1 MLGDTADGENG
12 FQGANTVL
20 VSSTVSPEATPRRAL
35 NANAVD
41 PGRHPSSQ
49 LSGSLPAAI
58 RTRAASRKACLLDL
72 TRTVPSGNDALDR
85 PRRLIVSRTIL
96 IVAGG

>member
-20 VSSTVSPEATPRRAL
+20 VSSTVSPEATPTRAL

-49 LSGSLPAAI
+49 LSGS
-58 RTRAASRKACLLDL
+58 
-72 TRTVPSGNDALDR
+72 
-85 PRRLIVSRTIL
+85 
-96 IVAGG
+96 